1 QKATTATAFRK
12 SSAGIPAQVLSEV
25 GRRGSP
31 RGPAPVESSVRA
43 ALARGS
49 ADPAS
54 PTAPHGT
61 TGRLAE
67 MPERSSDVES
77 ALRSSWLPAIA
88 RTLAAARASYAL
100 RLWPPATCLIAA
112 PRKLE
117 EYAPCLGSS

>member
-1 QKATTATAFRK
+1 MDTLLTGTVELRMPASLCYVAAIPTTAPQTRFQYALAGCRLQKATTATAFRK

-77 ALRSSWLPAIA
+77 ALRSS
-88 RTLAAARASYAL
+88 
-100 RLWPPATCLIAA
+100 
-112 PRKLE
+112 
-117 EYAPCLGSS
+117 